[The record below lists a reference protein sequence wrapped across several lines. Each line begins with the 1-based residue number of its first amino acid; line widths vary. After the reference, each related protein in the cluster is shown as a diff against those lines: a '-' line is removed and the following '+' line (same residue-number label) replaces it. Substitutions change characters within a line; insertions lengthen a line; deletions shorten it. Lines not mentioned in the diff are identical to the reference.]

1 MMLIWLPA
9 FHWVL
14 NNPNGVKERWNT
26 SLTNFRSFFDDPT
39 ADIYIEV
46 IIRHISNN
54 EQQRVTPT
62 RSLGRRRLAELVD

>member
-1 MMLIWLPA
+1 MEYIPY
-9 FHWVL
+9 
-14 NNPNGVKERWNT
+14 
-26 SLTNFRSFFDDPT
+26 NFGSFFDDPS
-39 ADIYIEV
+39 ADTYIEV